1 MADFQN
7 IDNYKLAEELLNE
20 HGFDIPSFLYYECHK
35 NPSFLQMSDDNH
47 EKFCSLYDEIF
58 TPSSTTKSKGN
69 KLEELT
75 AVLFAKAFPNIFD
88 VKKNCRTSSNEVDL
102 LVSWKDAA
110 SRIGLTNDFDGLGST
125 FLCECKNYEG
135 KVNVTYVGKFFSL
148 MSYTD
153 TKFGI
158 LVAWDGVTGK
168 GWSDGLGLIKK
179 LALAEKRY
187 IIVLT
192 KEDFYDIYQRNK
204 NVFELLRDKY
214 QSLKHDIMYDNYVS
228 KHKAEGKL

>member
-1 MADFQN
+1 MADVQN
-7 IDNYKLAEELLNE
+7 MDNYKLAEELLNE
-20 HGFDIPSFLYYECHK
+20 HGIDIESFLCYQCHK
-35 NPSFLQMSDDNH
+35 NPSFLQMSEDNH
-47 EKFCSLYDEIF
+47 KKFCSLYDEIF

-75 AVLFAKAFPNIFD
+75 AVLFEKAFPNIFD
-88 VKKNCRTSSNEVDL
+88 VKKNCRTSSNEIDL
-102 LVSWKDAA
+102 LISWKSAA
-110 SRIGLTNDFDGLGST
+110 SRIGLRNDFDGLGST

-179 LALAEKRY
+179 VALADKRF

-192 KEDFYDIYQRNK
+192 KEDFYYIYQK
-204 NVFELLRDKY
+204 KKTVFELLRDKY
-214 QSLKHDIMYDNYVS
+214 QSLKHDIMYDKYIS
-228 KHKAEGKL
+228 EHEAEKKL